1 MNRDDQFEKRLQ
13 RQPLRKIPSAW
24 REEILSAA
32 ERAAASRHSSPAT
45 RHPWLS
51 TLNSQ
56 LSTLLWPC
64 PQAWAGLAA
73 VWLVILGASFATRE
87 APAMTSR
94 QITPPSP
101 QVRELLKQQEQ
112 LLAEL
117 VGPLEKPEAGRP
129 RPLAP
134 QPRSQ
139 RRDEFLS
146 A

>member
-1 MNRDDQFEKRLQ
+1 MRL
-13 RQPLRKIPSAW
+13 L
-24 REEILSAA
+24 
-32 ERAAASRHSSPAT
+32 PAT

-73 VWLVILGASFATRE
+73 VWLVILGANCAMRE
-87 APAMTSR
+87 APTMTSR

-101 QVRELLKQQEQ
+101 QVRELLKRQEQ

-129 RPLAP
+129 GPLAP
-134 QPRSQ
+134 RPRSQ
-139 RRDEFLS
+139 RRDEFLN